1 MYVYLIHKGNVLS
14 KIIACSFDV
23 LKYQFLSL
31 TKLSE
36 VMQKLPYFLH
46 TSETSAFSGS
56 FHRT

>member
-1 MYVYLIHKGNVLS
+1 LS